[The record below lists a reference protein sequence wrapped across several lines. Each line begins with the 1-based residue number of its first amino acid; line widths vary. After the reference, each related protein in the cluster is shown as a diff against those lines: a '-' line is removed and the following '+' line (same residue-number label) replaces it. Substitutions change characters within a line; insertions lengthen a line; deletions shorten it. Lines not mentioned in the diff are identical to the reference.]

1 MMTEELNMMPP
12 EPKDEVFRELC
23 KQSAVM
29 FFSFLIFG
37 LVPLLS

>member
-1 MMTEELNMMPP
+1 MMTEELGLLPP
-12 EPKDEVFRELC
+12 EPAAQVFRDLLS
-23 KQSAVM
+23 KSVVM